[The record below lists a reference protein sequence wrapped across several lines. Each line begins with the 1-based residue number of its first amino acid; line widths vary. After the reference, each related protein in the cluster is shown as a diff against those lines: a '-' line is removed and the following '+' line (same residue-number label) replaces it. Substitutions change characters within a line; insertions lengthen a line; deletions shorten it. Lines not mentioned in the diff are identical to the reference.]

1 MAKVLVIG
9 GAGFLGSHVAD
20 ELTNEGHE
28 VTILDRR
35 ESTFINNKQKMLV
48 ADILDQDQIR
58 AAVKG
63 MDYVY
68 HYAGIADIKEAQDRP
83 VDTVKANV
91 LSTVYIL
98 DACREYNIKRFL
110 YASTIYVYSEHG
122 SFYRSSKQ
130 STELFIENYQKIYGL
145 KYSIMRYGSLYGKR
159 ANHFNS
165 INNFIKQAILDGKIE
180 RKGDGSEIRD
190 YINVLDAA
198 RASVKLMET
207 KSPSEYVMMT
217 GNQTLKIKDVLN
229 MIKEMFNNEI
239 DIQYTD
245 EKMEEHYEI
254 TPYTFRP
261 KVARKYTLD
270 YYHDL
275 GQGVLESIY
284 DVYQELSKEKANLK
298 VNMPKSAEY

>member
-9 GAGFLGSHVAD
+9 GSGFLGSHVAD
-20 ELTNEGHE
+20 ELTREGHD
-28 VTILDRR
+28 VTILDLK
-35 ESTFINNKQKMLV
+35 ESNFINDKQRMLV
-48 ADILDQDQIR
+48 VDILDQDQIR
-58 AAVKG
+58 AAIKG

-98 DACREYNIKRFL
+98 DACREYKIKRFL

-130 STELFIENYQKIYGL
+130 SAELLIENYQKIYGL
-145 KYSIMRYGSLYGKR
+145 DYSIMRYGSLYGKR

-165 INNFIKQAILDGKIE
+165 INNFIKQAILQGKII

-198 RASVKLMET
+198 RASVKLMSGST
-207 KSPSEYVMMT
+207 PSEYVMMT
-217 GNQTLKIKDVLN
+217 GNQTLKIKDILN
-229 MIKEMFNNEI
+229 MIREIFNNEI
-239 DIQYTD
+239 DIDYTD

-275 GQGVLESIY
+275 GQGVLESVY
-284 DVYQELSKEKANLK
+284 DVYQELSNENEELA